1 MTVNDDDCAGTGAA
15 ADVPVFFDAN
25 VSIGTVRGRDPDTLW
40 RTEAIRAELSRCGVA
55 AALCRNALGKV
66 DTPCVANAELLR
78 ETENQ
83 RGLYPLGVVTPSLLD
98 LVPDEEEQLA
108 RLVEAGIRA
117 VIAHPASHNVGL
129 SPRHW
134 GRWADVL
141 ASASLPLFV
150 EFAELPG
157 PGDFEKVYD
166 WFSLFDSTPV
176 VLLGA
181 PWSAARNVLGLM
193 ATNPNLHLET
203 SNWQA
208 HGCPEFL
215 VRHFGAGRVVFGTG
229 QPAKSPGAARAAVD
243 YADLREEE
251 KAEIAGEDL
260 QRLLQLPELAPWPV
274 EPPSD
279 ALAALARRGRPL
291 PVLVAD
297 AHSHVMASDQRMV
310 SGTLFPDSSPEQ
322 QVKIND
328 RLGVDIQCQASWTGP
343 VNASA
348 RLGNDILLASQESFP
363 DIVVPMATVDP
374 TQMTTDEMAAEI
386 DRMFRRGP
394 AAGLKP
400 YHSMGVAYDDPAWAP
415 FFEFGNEHRLFT
427 LLHPLGKLGWSP
439 GNPQTKGFVEL
450 ATRYPDLSVL
460 IAHSGGSYAFARAAV
475 WVAKQAPNVFLEI
488 TLTPVTS
495 RIIEWLVSEV
505 GADRVLYGTDAP
517 MRDPR
522 PQFGWVVHADIDE
535 AAKRQVLGLNL
546 CRILARC
553 DCNCPA
559 VTRARELLAASTQ

>member
-1 MTVNDDDCAGTGAA
+1 MTDDDRIGAGAS

-25 VSIGTVRGRDPDTLW
+25 VTVGTVRARDADTLW
-40 RTEAIRAELSRCGVA
+40 RTETIRAELGRCGIA
-55 AALCRNALGKV
+55 AALCRNPLGKV
-66 DTPCVANAELLR
+66 DTPCVANRDLLR
-78 ETENQ
+78 ETKLQ
-83 RGLYPLGVVTPSLLD
+83 PGLYPLGTITPSLLD
-98 LVPDEEEQLA
+98 QVPAEEEQLA
-108 RLVEAGIRA
+108 CLVEAGVRA
-117 VIAHPASHNVGL
+117 VSAYPTSHNVGL

-141 ASASLPLFV
+141 ASASVPLFV
-150 EFAELPG
+150 EFTELPG

-181 PWSAARNVLGLM
+181 PWSAARNVLSLM

-208 HGCPEFL
+208 HNCPEFL
-215 VRHFGAGRVVFGTG
+215 VRHFGARRVIFGTG

-251 KAEIAGEDL
+251 KGEIAGENL
-260 QRLLQLPELAPWPV
+260 QRLLQLPQLETWPV

-279 ALAALARRGRPL
+279 SLAALARRGCPL
-291 PVLVAD
+291 PVVVAD

-322 QVKIND
+322 QMKVND

-343 VNASA
+343 VSSSA
-348 RLGNDILLASQESFP
+348 RLGNTILLASQESFP

-374 TQMTTDEMAAEI
+374 TQMDAEEIAAEI
-386 DRMFRRGP
+386 DRMFRLGP

-415 FFEFGNEHRLFT
+415 FFEFGNDHRLFT
-427 LLHPLGKLGWSP
+427 LLHPLGNLGWSP
-439 GNPQTKGFVEL
+439 GNSQTRGFVEL
-450 ATRYPDLSVL
+450 ASRYSDLSVL
-460 IAHSGGSYAFARAAV
+460 IAHSGGSYAYARAAA
-475 WVAKQAPNVFLEI
+475 WVAKQAENVFLEI

-495 RIIEWLVSEV
+495 RIIEWLVAEV
-505 GADRVLYGTDAP
+505 GAERVLYGTDAP

-535 AAKRQVLGLNL
+535 EAKRKILGLNL